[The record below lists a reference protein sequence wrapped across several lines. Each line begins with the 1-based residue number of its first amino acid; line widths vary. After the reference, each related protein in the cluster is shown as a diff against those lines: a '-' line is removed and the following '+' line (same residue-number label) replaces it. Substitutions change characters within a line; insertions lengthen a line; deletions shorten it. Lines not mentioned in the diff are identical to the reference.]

1 MRTTIITSVLTIAI
15 GFLSGSALAYEDE
28 RLEETCKKP
37 KFHDFS
43 LPIYQEPEKI
53 EVAPESAFEFKISVW
68 SNPDTIK
75 LTARKEKIPFTV
87 ESNSSFHRVKAKLPA
102 DLNGKFA
109 RINAYVKAVLGC
121 DEQAGWLVKIA
132 DKKGAEAAPAPA
144 AVTAPAD
151 KTAAPSQE
159 TTASDSTPAKPEAE
173 SAPATVET
181 VEPAPAQ

>member
-1 MRTTIITSVLTIAI
+1 MKTTIITSALTIAI
-15 GFLSGSALAYEDE
+15 GFLSSSALAYEDE
-28 RLEETCKKP
+28 RLEEVCKKP

-43 LPIYQEPEKI
+43 LPTYHEPEKI
-53 EVAPESAFEFKISVW
+53 EVPSESVFEFKVSVW

-132 DKKGAEAAPAPA
+132 DKKGAETAPAP

-151 KTAAPSQE
+151 KTAAPEQK
-159 TTASDSTPAKPEAE
+159 TAASDSTPAKAEAE
-173 SAPATVET
+173 ASAPATAKPVET
-181 VEPAPAQ
+181 APAQ